1 MRGLLLI
8 QGHDFPTDNLVYLVE
23 GFAEILKLPIVL
35 LLEVLDKLA
44 HGDVERADDW
54 LIFHA
59 LIDEIEDVDHKFR
72 AVQLVGW

>member
-8 QGHDFPTDNLVYLVE
+8 QGHDFTTDNLIDLFE
-23 GFAEILKLPIVL
+23 GLTEILKLPIVL

-44 HGDVERADDW
+44 HGNVERADDW

-59 LIDEIEDVDHKFR
+59 LIDEIEDVNYKFR

>member
-8 QGHDFPTDNLVYLVE
+8 QGHDFTTDNLIDLFE
-23 GFAEILKLPIVL
+23 GLAEILKLPIVL

-44 HGDVERADDW
+44 HGNVERAYDW

-59 LIDEIEDVDHKFR
+59 LIDEIEDVNDKFR
-72 AVQLVGW
+72 AVKLVGW